1 MRTIPVPIFIALL
14 AILSI
19 GRLEAQTPITGK
31 VIDSKTGSPLS
42 YASVRLKEKALGVV
56 ANERGEF
63 TLSLNSSPETYT
75 LVVSFVGY
83 KTCETNLTQ
92 FIERK
97 NKTIKLEPATRE
109 LDEVTISEG
118 KFDLNEFMVQ
128 VSKAY
133 QSTSRTTP
141 HIAKAYFQE
150 EISVNFKP
158 VFFTGG
164 TGYSV
169 YMGDVDNQAARSNY
183 KFFYEHVSVNRDTK
197 AWTDQI
203 AKHGK
208 TDTHRFG
215 GSDNLNNFRTF
226 ELKGPLS
233 TTGKFKYKLAS
244 DTTIR
249 HKGEACLLVNFKGSG
264 QSGWMIIGEDN
275 LHVWMIVYNDSEDI
289 WSSVYGERVEG
300 IFACIYDY
308 YENQH
313 YLSETQSFYKKGDI
327 SHSYK
332 LKVVS
337 QKFDKLELSEEEYW
351 LINSLDR
358 FMLNQGKE
366 IDDQVESYNFSIRD
380 PDQRYEFKEGFKVL
394 AIDPEKN
401 PRYQELRAK
410 LRAFF

>member
-1 MRTIPVPIFIALL
+1 MKIIPTL
-14 AILSI
+14 ILSCFLSSSFAI
-19 GRLEAQTPITGK
+19 TEAQTIITGK
-31 VIDSKTGSPLS
+31 VIDSENETPLP
-42 YASVRLKEKALGVV
+42 YASIRIKEKALGCLT
-56 ANERGEF
+56 NKQGEF
-63 TLSLNSSPETYT
+63 TLSLNSSPEAYT

-83 KTCETNLTQ
+83 KSYETNLTQ

-118 KFDLNEFMVQ
+118 KFNVNEFMVQ

-150 EISVNFKP
+150 EISVKYKP
-158 VFFTGG
+158 VFFTDG

-183 KFFYEHVSVNRDTK
+183 KFFYEQVSVNRDAK

-203 AKHGK
+203 AKLGK

-226 ELKGPLS
+226 ELNGPLS
-233 TTGKFKYKLAS
+233 TTGKFKFKLAS
-244 DTTIR
+244 DTTMR

-313 YLSETQSFYKKGDI
+313 YLSEAHSFYKKGDI

-337 QKFDKLELSEEEYW
+337 QKFDKLELSQEEYW

-366 IDDQVESYNFSIRD
+366 MDGQVEPYNFSIRD
-380 PDQRYEFKEGFKVL
+380 RDQRSEFKEGFKVL

-401 PRYQELRAK
+401 PGYKK
-410 LRAFF
+410 LLIKLGAFF

>member
-1 MRTIPVPIFIALL
+1 MEKSNLFLILLLLTNCSLTLAQSTTVTGTI
-14 AILSI
+14 
-19 GRLEAQTPITGK
+19 
-31 VIDSKTGSPLS
+31 IDAKDNSPLS
-42 YASVRLKEKALGVV
+42 YASIRLKGKAIGCVTTKQ
-56 ANERGEF
+56 GEF
-63 TLSLNSSPETYT
+63 TLSLNSSPEAYT
-75 LVVSFVGY
+75 LAVSFVGY
-83 KTCETNLTQ
+83 KTYEVNLTE

-97 NKTIKLEPATRE
+97 DKTIKLEPVTRE
-109 LDEVTISEG
+109 LGEVTISDG
-118 KFDLNEFMVQ
+118 KFDLNEFMAQ
-128 VSKAY
+128 VSKTY

-150 EISVNFKP
+150 EISIKYKP
-158 VFFTGG
+158 VFFADG

-183 KFFYEHVSVNRDTK
+183 KFFYEQVSVNRDTK
-197 AWTDQI
+197 TWTDQI
-203 AKHGK
+203 TKLGK

-215 GSDNLNNFRTF
+215 GSDNLNNLRTF
-226 ELKGPLS
+226 ELNGPLS
-233 TTGKFKYKLAS
+233 STGKFKYKLAS

-249 HKGEACLLVNFKGSG
+249 YKGEPCLYVNFKGSG

-275 LHVWMIVYNDSEDI
+275 LHVWMIAYNDSEDI

-366 IDDQVESYNFSIRD
+366 IDGQVEQYNFSIRD
-380 PDQRYEFKEGFKVL
+380 PDHRYEFKEGFKVL

-401 PRYQELRAK
+401 PRYQELLAK
-410 LRAFF
+410 LRTFF